1 MGIYLGQEVM
11 EDYHDYLANIFL
23 QYYVLTVSVPIS
35 MIILPEIS
43 SIELTYWGFWI
54 NFNSHAQELI
64 YCIEP

>member
-23 QYYVLTVSVPIS
+23 QYYVLAVSVPIS

-43 SIELTYWGFWI
+43 SIELTYWGF
-54 NFNSHAQELI
+54 
-64 YCIEP
+64 